1 MRFKKNIL
9 LLLLL
14 IASFLNGFS
23 QSDSSLSLNN
33 LYKLVLT
40 NHPVAAQAGI
50 TGDMGKA
57 LLLSARGNFDP
68 TIQAEYRDK
77 AFDGKN
83 YYNTLLGEFKIPT
96 RLGIDFKAAYEL
108 NDGARLNPEN
118 YTPNQGLVMAGVSVP
133 IGQGLWTDKRRNAL
147 RQAKAMVEMNNAEQ
161 IQALNDLL
169 LEVAS
174 DYFEWYFRFFAFE
187 RVDEGYLI
195 ALDRLNFV
203 KERIRFGDLAPIDS
217 VEASIEVQQRYIQR
231 IQAGINLVNAT
242 LQLSNHI
249 WGENN
254 QPAFL
259 SPEVKP
265 QQLNTDSIFISI
277 PNLENLVQSAL
288 NNHPKLLFYRA
299 KIKQID
305 ADRRYKA
312 DLLKPNLRVDY
323 NFLQESIVMNDF
335 NTINPDYRA
344 NYKVGLVFKY
354 PLLLRKERGD
364 LKLAKLKLSDAEFE
378 LTQQTR
384 ELENKIR
391 SSINEFSNMAQL
403 LNTQRELVDKY
414 SILRNGEQERFKNG
428 ESSLLIINIRERSL
442 IEAQIKYVEQSIKAA
457 LAKEKLLWNA
467 GVLSSLQK

>member
-1 MRFKKNIL
+1 MRLNFFIL
-9 LLLLL
+9 
-14 IASFLNGFS
+14 IFFAAFLTKGFS
-23 QSDSSLSLNN
+23 QSDSTLNLIN
-33 LYKLVLT
+33 LYKMVLA
-40 NHPVAAQAGI
+40 NHPVASQASI

-68 TIQAEYRDK
+68 VMQAEYRDK
-77 AFDGKN
+77 TFDGKN
-83 YYNTLLGEFKIPT
+83 YYNVLLGEFKIPT

-133 IGQGLWTDKRRNAL
+133 IGQGLWTDNRRNAL
-147 RQAKAMVEMNNAEQ
+147 RQAKAMAEMNNAEQ
-161 IQALNDLL
+161 IQELNDLL

-174 DYFEWYFRFFAFE
+174 DYYEWYFRFYAFE
-187 RVDEGYLI
+187 RVDEGYAI

-203 KERIRFGDLAPIDS
+203 KERIKFGDLAAIDS
-217 VEASIEVQQRYIQR
+217 IEASIEVQQRFIQR
-231 IQAGINLVNAT
+231 MQAGINLVNAT

-259 SPEVKP
+259 SPDIKP
-265 QQLNTDSIFISI
+265 QLLNSDSLFISI
-277 PNLENLVQSAL
+277 PNPESLVQSAL
-288 NNHPKLLFYRA
+288 TNHPKLLFYRA
-299 KIKQID
+299 KIKQIE

-312 DLLKPNLRVDY
+312 DLLKPNLRLDY
-323 NFLQESIVMNDF
+323 NFLQESMVVNDF

-391 SSINEFSNMAQL
+391 AASNEFSNMPQL
-403 LNTQRELVDKY
+403 LNAQKELVDNNF
-414 SILRNGEQERFKNG
+414 ILRDGEQERFKNG

-442 IEAQIKYVEQSIKAA
+442 IESQIKYIEQIGKAA

-467 GVLSSLQK
+467 GVLSTLQK

>member
-1 MRFKKNIL
+1 
-9 LLLLL
+9 
-14 IASFLNGFS
+14 
-23 QSDSSLSLNN
+23 
-33 LYKLVLT
+33 VLA
-40 NHPVAAQAGI
+40 NHPAAAQAGI

-68 TIQAEYRDK
+68 VMQAEYRDK

-83 YYNTLLGEFKIPT
+83 YYNALLGEFKIPT

-147 RQAKAMVEMNNAEQ
+147 RQAKAMAEMNNAEQ
-161 IQALNDLL
+161 IQELNDLL

-174 DYFEWYFRFFAFE
+174 DYFEWYFRYYAFE
-187 RVDEGYLI
+187 QVDEGYKL
-195 ALDRLNFV
+195 AVERLNFV
-203 KERIRFGDLAPIDS
+203 KERIKFGDLAAIDS
-217 VEASIEVQQRYIQR
+217 IEASIEVQQRYIQR
-231 IQAGINLVNAT
+231 LQAAINLLNAT

-249 WGENN
+249 WNENK

-259 SPEVKP
+259 APDIKP
-265 QQLNTDSIFISI
+265 LLINTDSIFISI
-277 PNLENLVQSAL
+277 PNPENLVQSAL

-312 DLLKPNLRVDY
+312 DLLKPNLRLDY
-323 NFLQESIVMNDF
+323 NFLQESLVVNDF

-344 NYKVGLVFKY
+344 NYKLGLVFKY

-391 SSINEFSNMAQL
+391 ASSNEFSNMPQL
-403 LNTQRELVDKY
+403 LKAQRELVDNY
-414 SILRNGEQERFKNG
+414 FILRDGEQERFKNG

-442 IEAQIKYVEQSIKAA
+442 IESQIKYIEQIGKAA

>member
-1 MRFKKNIL
+1 MRLKDFIL
-9 LLLLL
+9 
-14 IASFLNGFS
+14 IISAAFFTKGFS
-23 QSDSSLSLNN
+23 QSDSTLSLIN
-33 LYKLVLT
+33 LYKIVLA

-68 TIQAEYRDK
+68 VMQAEYRDK
-77 AFDGKN
+77 AFEGKN
-83 YYNTLLGEFKIPT
+83 YYKALLSEFKIPT

-118 YTPNQGLVMAGVSVP
+118 YTPNQGLVMAGVSIP

-147 RQAKAMVEMNNAEQ
+147 RQAKAIAEMNNAEQ
-161 IQALNDLL
+161 IQELNDLL
-169 LEVAS
+169 LEVAT
-174 DYFEWYFRFFAFE
+174 DYYEWYFRYYAFE
-187 RVDEGYLI
+187 RVDEGYNL
-195 ALDRLNFV
+195 ALERLNFV
-203 KERIRFGDLAPIDS
+203 KERINFGDLAAIDS
-217 VEASIEVQQRYIQR
+217 VEASIEVQQRFIHR

-242 LQLSNHI
+242 LNLSNHI

-259 SPEVKP
+259 SPDIKP
-265 QQLNTDSIFISI
+265 QPLNTDSIFISI
-277 PNLENLVQSAL
+277 PNPENLVQTAL
-288 NNHPKLLFYRA
+288 TNHPKLVFYRA
-299 KIKQID
+299 KIKQMD

-312 DLLKPNLRVDY
+312 DLLKPNLRIDY
-323 NFLQESIVMNDF
+323 NFLQETMVVNDF

-391 SSINEFSNMAQL
+391 ASSNEFSNMPEL
-403 LNTQRELVDKY
+403 LNVQKELVDNY
-414 SILRNGEQERFKNG
+414 FILRNGEQERFKNG

-442 IEAQIKYVEQSIKAA
+442 IESQIKYIEQSVKAA
-457 LAKEKLLWNA
+457 LAREKLLWNA
-467 GVLSSLQK
+467 GLLSSLQK

>member
-1 MRFKKNIL
+1 MRLKFFIL
-9 LLLLL
+9 
-14 IASFLNGFS
+14 IFLAAFLTKGFS
-23 QSDSSLSLNN
+23 QSDSTLSLIN
-33 LYKLVLT
+33 LYKMVLA
-40 NHPVAAQAGI
+40 NHPVASQAGI

-68 TIQAEYRDK
+68 VMQAEYRDK

-83 YYNTLLGEFKIPT
+83 YYNALLGEFKIPT

-147 RQAKAMVEMNNAEQ
+147 RQAKAMAEMNNAEQ
-161 IQALNDLL
+161 IQELNDLL

-174 DYFEWYFRFFAFE
+174 DYYEWYFRFFAFE
-187 RVDEGYLI
+187 RVDEGYAI

-203 KERIRFGDLAPIDS
+203 KERIKFGDLAAIDS
-217 VEASIEVQQRYIQR
+217 IEASIEVQQRFIQR
-231 IQAGINLVNAT
+231 MQAGINLVNAT

-259 SPEVKP
+259 SPDIKP
-265 QQLNTDSIFISI
+265 QVLNSDSLFISI
-277 PNLENLVQSAL
+277 PNPESLVQSAL
-288 NNHPKLLFYRA
+288 TNHPKLLFYRA

-312 DLLKPNLRVDY
+312 DLLKPNLRLDY
-323 NFLQESIVMNDF
+323 NFLQESMVVNDF

-391 SSINEFSNMAQL
+391 AASNEFSNMPQL
-403 LNTQRELVDKY
+403 LNAQKELVDSY
-414 SILRNGEQERFKNG
+414 FILRDGEQERFKNG

-442 IEAQIKYVEQSIKAA
+442 IESQIKYIEQSGKAA

-467 GVLSSLQK
+467 GVLSPLQK

>member
-1 MRFKKNIL
+1 MRLKIFIL
-9 LLLLL
+9 LFSAAFFTK
-14 IASFLNGFS
+14 IFS
-23 QSDSSLSLNN
+23 QTDTTLSLNN
-33 LYKLVLT
+33 LYKMVLA

-68 TIQAEYRDK
+68 VMQAEYRDK

-83 YYNTLLGEFKIPT
+83 YYNALIGEFKIPT
-96 RLGIDFKAAYEL
+96 RLGVDFKAAYEL

-147 RQAKAMVEMNNAEQ
+147 RQAKAMAEMNNAEQ
-161 IQALNDLL
+161 IQQLNDLL

-174 DYFEWYFRFFAFE
+174 DYYEWYFRFFAFE
-187 RVDEGYLI
+187 RVDEGYTI

-203 KERIRFGDLAPIDS
+203 KERIRYGDLAAIDS
-217 VEASIEVQQRYIQR
+217 IEASIEVQQRFIQR
-231 IQAGINLVNAT
+231 MQAGINLVNAS

-259 SPEVKP
+259 SPEIKP
-265 QQLNTDSIFISI
+265 QQLNTDSLFISI
-277 PNLENLVQSAL
+277 PNPESLVQSAL
-288 NNHPKLLFYRA
+288 TNHPKLLFYRA

-312 DLLKPNLRVDY
+312 DLLKPNLRLDY
-323 NFLQESIVMNDF
+323 NFLQESMVVNDF
-335 NTINPDYRA
+335 NTINPDYRS

-354 PLLLRKERGD
+354 PLLLRKERGE

-391 SSINEFSNMAQL
+391 SASNEFSNMPQL
-403 LNTQRELVDKY
+403 LSAQKNLVDNY
-414 SILRNGEQERFKNG
+414 FILRDGEQERFKNG

-442 IEAQIKYVEQSIKAA
+442 IESQIKYIEQSGKAA

>member
-1 MRFKKNIL
+1 MCIKKSIIL
-9 LLLLL
+9 VLA
-14 IASFLNGFS
+14 ASSLNGFS
-23 QSDSSLSLNN
+23 QSDSTLSLNN

-50 TGDMGKA
+50 KGDMGSA

-68 TIQAEYRDK
+68 VIQAEYRDK
-77 AFDGKN
+77 ALNGKN
-83 YYNTLLGEFKIPT
+83 YYNVLLGEFKIPT

-108 NDGARLNPEN
+108 NGGARLNPEN

-133 IGQGLWTDKRRNAL
+133 IGQGLWTDKRRNVL
-147 RQAKAMVEMNNAEQ
+147 RQAKAMAEMNKAEQ
-161 IQALNDLL
+161 LQMLNDLL

-174 DYFEWYFRFFAFE
+174 DYYEWYSRFFSFE
-187 RVDEGYLI
+187 RVDEGYSI
-195 ALDRLNFV
+195 ALNRLNFV

-249 WGENN
+249 WDENN
-254 QPAFL
+254 KPAFL
-259 SPEVKP
+259 SPNIKP
-265 QQLNTDSIFISI
+265 QELNIDSIFMSI
-277 PNLENLVQSAL
+277 PNPENLVQAAL
-288 NNHPKLLFYRA
+288 NNHPKLSFYRA

-305 ADRRYKA
+305 ADRRFKA
-312 DLLKPNLRVDY
+312 DLLKPYLRLDY
-323 NFLQESIVMNDF
+323 NFLQESVVVNDF

-344 NYKVGLVFKY
+344 NYKVGVMFKY

-364 LKLAKLKLSDAEFE
+364 LKLAKLKLLDAEFE
-378 LTQQTR
+378 LIQQTR

-391 SSINEFSNMAQL
+391 STYNEFSKLFEL
-403 LNTQRELVDKY
+403 LNAQRALVDNY
-414 SILRNGEQERFKNG
+414 LILRDGEQERFKNG

-442 IEAQIKYVEQSIKAA
+442 IESQIKYIEQISKAA

-467 GVLSSLQK
+467 GVLSLLQK

>member
-1 MRFKKNIL
+1 MRLKIFIL
-9 LLLLL
+9 
-14 IASFLNGFS
+14 IISAAFFTKGFS
-23 QSDSSLSLNN
+23 QSDSTLSLIN
-33 LYKLVLT
+33 LYKMVLA

-68 TIQAEYRDK
+68 IMQAEYRDK

-83 YYNTLLGEFKIPT
+83 YYNSLIGEFKIPT

-108 NDGARLNPEN
+108 NDGAQLNPEN
-118 YTPNQGLVMAGVSVP
+118 YTPNQGIVMAGVSVP
-133 IGQGLWTDKRRNAL
+133 IGQGLLIDKRRNAL

-161 IQALNDLL
+161 IQELNDLL
-169 LEVAS
+169 LEVAT
-174 DYFEWYFRFFAFE
+174 DYYEWYFRFYAFE
-187 RVDEGYLI
+187 RVDEGYNL
-195 ALDRLNFV
+195 ALERLNFV
-203 KERIRFGDLAPIDS
+203 KERIKFGDLAPIDS
-217 VEASIEVQQRYIQR
+217 VEASIEVQQRFIQR
-231 IQAGINLVNAT
+231 MQAGINLVNAT
-242 LQLSNHI
+242 LNLSNHI

-254 QPAFL
+254 QPVFL
-259 SPEVKP
+259 SPDVKP
-265 QQLNTDSIFISI
+265 QPLNVDSLFISI
-277 PNLENLVQSAL
+277 PNPESLIQSAL

-312 DLLKPNLRVDY
+312 DLLKPNLRLDY
-323 NFLQESIVMNDF
+323 NFLQESMVVNDF

-391 SSINEFSNMAQL
+391 AASNEFSNMPQL
-403 LNTQRELVDKY
+403 LNAQKELVDNY
-414 SILRNGEQERFKNG
+414 YILRDGEQERFKNG

-442 IEAQIKYVEQSIKAA
+442 IESQIKYIEQSGKAA
-457 LAKEKLLWNA
+457 LAKEKLLWIA
-467 GVLSSLQK
+467 GVLSSLKK

>member
-1 MRFKKNIL
+1 MRLKIFIL
-9 LLLLL
+9 
-14 IASFLNGFS
+14 IISAAFFTKGFS
-23 QSDSSLSLNN
+23 QSDSTLSLIN
-33 LYKLVLT
+33 LYKMVLT

-68 TIQAEYRDK
+68 VMQAEYRDK

-83 YYNTLLGEFKIPT
+83 YYNALLGEFKIPT

-118 YTPNQGLVMAGVSVP
+118 YTPNQGIVMAGVSVP

-147 RQAKAMVEMNNAEQ
+147 RQAKAMAEMNNAEQ
-161 IQALNDLL
+161 IQELNDLL
-169 LEVAS
+169 LEVAT
-174 DYFEWYFRFFAFE
+174 DYYEWYFRFYAFE
-187 RVDEGYLI
+187 RVDEGYNL

-203 KERIRFGDLAPIDS
+203 KERIKFGDLAAIDS
-217 VEASIEVQQRYIQR
+217 IEASIEVQQRFIQR
-231 IQAGINLVNAT
+231 MQAGINLVNAT
-242 LQLSNHI
+242 LRLSNHI

-259 SPEVKP
+259 SPDIKP
-265 QQLNTDSIFISI
+265 QPLYADSLFISI
-277 PNLENLVQSAL
+277 PNPESLVQSAL
-288 NNHPKLLFYRA
+288 NNHPKLVFYRA
-299 KIKQID
+299 KIKQIN
-305 ADRRYKA
+305 AERRYKA
-312 DLLKPNLRVDY
+312 DLLKPNLRLDY
-323 NFLQESIVMNDF
+323 NFLQESMVVNDF

-391 SSINEFSNMAQL
+391 AASNEFSNMPQL
-403 LNTQRELVDKY
+403 LNAQKELVDNY
-414 SILRNGEQERFKNG
+414 FILRDGEQERFKNG

-442 IEAQIKYVEQSIKAA
+442 IESQIKYIEQSGKAA

-467 GVLSSLQK
+467 GVLSSIQK